1 MLITTSKLTL
11 IASSLC
17 GDTLSSTSAATS
29 SSNRCRSQAP
39 NTSSGSLPASPA
51 VAVAEAEG
59 MDGMSGTKKDWS
71 EMSASR
77 ARSSGAVG
85 ERSARRAGAWLR
97 WAREER
103 SSVPSFFTSSRVRVP
118 PLERRFL
125 EADAVAVGDADFAMA
140 GRVGSGGGGEVGE
153 GSEFWGLWT

>member
-39 NTSSGSLPASPA
+39 NTSSGSLPASPV
-51 VAVAEAEG
+51 VAAAGAEG

-71 EMSASR
+71 EMNASR

-85 ERSARRAGAWLR
+85 ERSARAGAWLR

-125 EADAVAVGDADFAMA
+125 EADTVAMA
-140 GRVGSGGGGEVGE
+140 GGVGSGGGGEAG
-153 GSEFWGLWT
+153 GGGEFWGLWT

>member
-11 IASSLC
+11 ITSSLC

-51 VAVAEAEG
+51 VAAAEAEG

-71 EMSASR
+71 EMNASR

-97 WAREER
+97 WARDER

-125 EADAVAVGDADFAMA
+125 EADTVAVGDDDVAMA
-140 GRVGSGGGGEVGE
+140 GGVGSGGGGGE
-153 GSEFWGLWT
+153 AGGRR

>member
-11 IASSLC
+11 ITSSLC

-39 NTSSGSLPASPA
+39 NTSSGSLPASPV
-51 VAVAEAEG
+51 VAAAGAEG

-71 EMSASR
+71 EMNASR

-85 ERSARRAGAWLR
+85 ERSARAGAWLR

-125 EADAVAVGDADFAMA
+125 EADTVAVGDDDVAMA
-140 GRVGSGGGGEVGE
+140 GGVGSGGGGGE
-153 GSEFWGLWT
+153 AGGRR